1 MNKTRNL
8 LIWSFVLALV
18 GLVLSVLSLNEHA
31 MMFIGKQLGL
41 DPQSSFCNISAEM
54 NCKAVNESSWSV
66 LFGIP
71 IAAYGVWFYAVL
83 IGFLVM
89 LSDQDRFYEDEAFEV
104 VSLFSFLG
112 LIASGALFYISK
124 FKVGVL
130 CPLCLGVYLVNILL
144 VALAFVCRTKK
155 GYLSG
160 VKDGFWGLISFLLE
174 SLSLN
179 GKSRAP
185 ALRMLGLVIL
195 LSGIVSFTLRHTLSI
210 RYIEKF
216 SAEPDWSKESI
227 AKLSVNTTPGV
238 SQDYSKGPEDAPL
251 KLVEFADYEC
261 PACQVVSLALSE
273 LYNNYSGKVQFVFK
287 NYPLDASCNP
297 NIKKSFHENACYAA
311 FLSRCAGL
319 QNKFWEMNEYLFGL
333 GARSEGLD
341 AAALRQRMTDGINEL
356 GLDSKQ
362 IDLCMKDPSLK
373 EKILSDIKDG
383 DAAGLEGTPFIFING
398 KRVRD
403 ISYDSLANIF
413 EDILGPLPK

>member
-1 MNKTRNL
+1 
-8 LIWSFVLALV
+8 VLALV

-31 MMFIGKQLGL
+31 MMFVGKQLGL

-83 IGFLVM
+83 IGFLVL

-112 LIASGALFYISK
+112 IVTSGALFYISK

-130 CPLCLGVYLVNILL
+130 CPLCLGVYAVSILL
-144 VALAFVCRTKK
+144 VALCFVCRSKK
-155 GYLSG
+155 GYFAG
-160 VKDGFWGLISFLLE
+160 VKDGFWGLIGFVLE
-174 SLSLN
+174 ALSLN

-185 ALRMLGLVIL
+185 AIRMLGLVIL
-195 LSGIVSFTLRHTLSI
+195 LSGLVSFTLRHTLSI

-216 SAEPDWSKESI
+216 SAEPDWSNE
-227 AKLSVNTTPGV
+227 AVTKLSVNTAPGLN
-238 SQDYSKGPEDAPL
+238 QDYSKGPEDAPL

-273 LYNNYSGKVQFVFK
+273 LYNNYNGKVQMIFK
-287 NYPLDASCNP
+287 NYPLDSSCNP
-297 NIKKSFHENACYAA
+297 NIKKSFHQNACYAA
-311 FLSRCAGL
+311 MLSRCAGL

-333 GARSEGLD
+333 GARSEGLE
-341 AAALRQRMTDGINEL
+341 AAALKQRMTDGVKEL
-356 GLDSKQ
+356 GLDVAQ
-362 IDLCMKDPSLK
+362 IDQCLKDPSTK
-373 EKILSDIKDG
+373 EKILADIRDG
-383 DAAGLEGTPFIFING
+383 DAAGLEGTPLIFING

-403 ISYDSLANIF
+403 ISYDNLANIF
-413 EDILGPLPK
+413 EDILGPLPQ